1 MFLLEESLS
10 EQDLMARCLTGD
22 QSAWNFLFNTY
33 KAPLTFQIK
42 SMVKEKS
49 NDQDLVEEILERVWE
64 ALVEKGMDRLRV
76 FDPKRCKLIGYLTT
90 IAGQQYGQMVRSRRK
105 RERHEIPL
113 HYLNP
118 DSLSSRIDETTIYLK
133 EIRSRLKGRQKEFL
147 EKGLLEYS
155 EKDKTLD
162 LTPRNIQRLTHRLF
176 RKVKDFLVGS

>member
-1 MFLLEESLS
+1 MFPLEETLS
-10 EQDLMARCLTGD
+10 EQDLVARCLTGD
-22 QSAWNFLFNTY
+22 QSAWNFFFNKY
-33 KAPLTFQIK
+33 KGPLTFQIVI
-42 SMVKEKS
+42 MVKEKAK
-49 NDQDLVEEILERVWE
+49 DRDLVEEILERVWE
-64 ALVEKGMDRLRV
+64 ALVERGMDRLRV

-147 EKGLLEYS
+147 EKALLENP
-155 EKDKTLD
+155 EKDESLD
-162 LTPRNIQRLTHRLF
+162 LSHRNIQRLTHRLF